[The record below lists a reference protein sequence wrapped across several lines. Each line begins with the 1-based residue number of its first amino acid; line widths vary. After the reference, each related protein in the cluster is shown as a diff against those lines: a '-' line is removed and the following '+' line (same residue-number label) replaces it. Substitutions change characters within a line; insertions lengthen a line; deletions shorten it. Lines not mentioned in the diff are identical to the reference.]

1 MFLKLP
7 LRFDINETDISLE
20 EFPKLLKQLI
30 SPMEF
35 SGMKMGLIASHRNFI
50 HYIILGKDHNDWACG
65 AKNTFF

>member
-1 MFLKLP
+1 M
-7 LRFDINETDISLE
+7 SLE
-20 EFPKLLKQLI
+20 ELPKLLKQLI

-50 HYIILGKDHNDWACG
+50 HYIILGKDHNDWARG